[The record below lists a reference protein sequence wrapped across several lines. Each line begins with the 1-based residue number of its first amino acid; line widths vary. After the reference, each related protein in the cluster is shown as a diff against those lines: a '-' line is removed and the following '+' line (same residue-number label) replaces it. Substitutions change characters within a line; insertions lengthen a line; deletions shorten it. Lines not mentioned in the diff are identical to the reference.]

1 MWIIQ
6 MKIWSKEEQKEH
18 RKLWIKALRSGNY
31 KQGYYHL
38 KVADRYCCLGVACD
52 VAFSN
57 GFEDDKLAYNDVFE
71 ENSYLPYQIVR
82 YFGLATTCGSYYKS
96 SLTLDNDYNYL
107 SFNEIAGIIE
117 SEPEGLIENV

>member
-1 MWIIQ
+1 

-38 KVADRYCCLGVACD
+38 KVADRYCCLGVACE

-57 GFEDDKLAYNDVFE
+57 GFEDDGLTYNNVFE
-71 ENSYLPYQIVR
+71 ENSYLPDQIVK
-82 YFGLATTCGSYYKS
+82 YFGLFNNRGSYYKS
-96 SLTLDNDYNYL
+96 SLTRDNDSNHL
-107 SFNEIAGIIE
+107 NFSEIADIIE
-117 SEPEGLIENV
+117 SEPKGLIEND